1 MRHQRGN
8 RVTEIS
14 APGFARFGAKC
25 QKSQERDRFAMI
37 SPWLKST
44 FLFVILGLD
53 PRTHGREGLRYHG
66 TQRIPAK

>member
-37 SPWLKST
+37 SPWSNST
-44 FLFVILGLD
+44 SLSVILGLD
-53 PRTHGREGLRYHG
+53 PRTHG
-66 TQRIPAK
+66 